1 MPYKYADSLYSSTNS
16 LAKLI
21 SNLAEEE
28 FEQTGLTPSYAI
40 LLMVVSDNPGI
51 QPGNLSKLMN
61 LTPSTIT
68 RLIEKLEYKG
78 LLERRVSGKYT
89 NVYPAKLS
97 NQLDFKIRKAWAQ
110 LQKRY
115 SVLLGVD
122 LNKEMTELTNKAIGK
137 LKR

>member
-1 MPYKYADSLYSSTNS
+1 MPYKYSDSLYSTAIS
-16 LAKLI
+16 LARLI

-28 FEQTGLTPSYAI
+28 FEHTGLTPSYAI

-51 QPGNLSKLMN
+51 QPGHLSKEMN

-89 NVYPAKLS
+89 SVYPTKMN
-97 NQLDFKIRKAWAQ
+97 NQLEFKIRTAWAR

-115 SVLLGVD
+115 SILLGEE
-122 LNKEMTELTNKAIGK
+122 LNKEMSNLTYKVINK
-137 LKR
+137 LKK